1 MAKAKAKA
9 LYQMDAEEAIA
20 SFNSTRADNSK
31 GLGKAIVHKPRMR
44 KASGSHVMIVD
55 LSKLPKG
62 STVEHHLGLAT
73 SKVNGKPAKYA
84 CVCLTHNRSV
94 LCTTRHQATFGAV
107 FTALKDARTP
117 KQLIQSKGFTLT
129 DGIGWCDG
137 CVKASLASV

>member
-9 LYQMDAEEAIA
+9 LYQMDADEAIKA
-20 SFNSTRADNSK
+20 FNSTRGEKAT

-55 LSKLPKG
+55 LAKLPKG

-73 SKVNGKPAKYA
+73 SKIDGKDDKYA

-94 LCTTRHQATFGAV
+94 LCATRHQATFGAV
-107 FTALKDARTP
+107 FTASKDARTP
-117 KQLIQSKGFTLT
+117 KQKAESKGFSKTA
-129 DGIGWCDG
+129 WCDG
-137 CVKASLASV
+137 CVSASNASV